1 MFTKPD
7 PSVRYAR
14 IPVAALKLAGKSV
27 VIVGGTD
34 GLGRAIAK
42 AAAAR
47 GAKVTVAGRTFRD
60 AGVAGIDFV
69 RADLST
75 VREAS
80 ALGTALAGRGGAI
93 DVLIFTTGII
103 PGATKAVSA
112 EGVELDMAVSAL
124 SRAVVLKHVAPTM
137 RAGSRIFIMGFPGA
151 GQKGD
156 PSDLNSDRRY
166 EGVLG
171 WTHMQTVAVNEAL
184 VHHWAAALKGAGVG
198 VFGLNPG
205 LIRTNIR
212 AGAMKGCFAAV
223 IEGCIACCFVSPD
236 TYAGTVL
243 QVVAAPE
250 LAAHTGAMF
259 SQDGAAALPTPE
271 MKNAAHV
278 AAMISAVDALQARA
292 EGAGCGAGKA

>member
-14 IPVAALKLAGKSV
+14 IPIASLKLAGKKV

-34 GLGRAIAK
+34 GLGRAIAQ

-69 RADLST
+69 RADLAT
-75 VREAS
+75 VREAA
-80 ALGTALAGRGGAI
+80 ALGAALAGRAGDI

-103 PGATKAVSA
+103 PGPKKVVTS
-112 EGVELDMAVSAL
+112 EGIEIDMAVSAL
-124 SRAVVLKHVAPTM
+124 SRAVVLKHVAPSM
-137 RAGSRIFIMGFPGA
+137 KSGSRIFVMGFPGA

-156 PSDLNSDRRY
+156 PTDLNSDKRY

-184 VHHWAAALKGAGVG
+184 VHHWAAKLKGAGVG
-198 VFGLNPG
+198 VYGLNPG

-212 AGAMKGCFAAV
+212 ADAMKGCFAAF
-223 IEGCIACCFVSPD
+223 IEGCIGCCFISPD
-236 TYAGTVL
+236 KYALNVL
-243 QVVAAPE
+243 QILAAPE
-250 LAAHTGAMF
+250 LASHTGAVF
-259 SQDGAAALPTPE
+259 SQDGGAALPTPE
-271 MKNAAHV
+271 MKNAAHLAEMV
-278 AAMISAVDALQARA
+278 KAVDALQARA
-292 EGAGCGAGKA
+292 EGAGAGAGKA